1 MAAAVK
7 FLLECG
13 LLVDNYFQLPTEQ
26 YSHPTTKSVTPV
38 IMQTEIHITTA
49 QLQWKL
55 QIESVLKNIVI
66 EDNNNKLNNISFIN
80 SSLKIAKLSQSPS
93 SSWAELVII
102 STNTDPPDPTR
113 PTRNST
119 FQSESDTT
127 YKEKVVS
134 LYE

>member
-93 SSWAELVII
+93 SSWAELVLI
-102 STNTDPPDPTR
+102 STNT
-113 PTRNST
+113 N
-119 FQSESDTT
+119 
-127 YKEKVVS
+127 
-134 LYE
+134 